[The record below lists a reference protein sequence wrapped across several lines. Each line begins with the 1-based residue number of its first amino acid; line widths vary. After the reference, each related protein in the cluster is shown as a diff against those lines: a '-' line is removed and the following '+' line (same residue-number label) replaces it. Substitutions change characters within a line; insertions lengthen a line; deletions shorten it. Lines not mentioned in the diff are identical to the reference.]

1 MAYYVIIKIEV
12 GNMTLTKKVDLYK
25 IIDFDSKIAIES
37 LLKGKSQKLFLDKN
51 ELNNSAVVGDIVL
64 LVRTNQDNDIKKR
77 KAVHYPVKKIKGR
90 FSDVKE
96 YIYLKMKVL
105 YDFNLHYLGKKEIEA
120 VEKDPAHLK
129 FENLM
134 DEKRAKIE
142 EMITYNADEKV
153 KPFNHTN
160 YRVKTILNSKK
171 IFRQEIGEMY
181 DWGWS
186 LMEIYQLDQDNFVS
200 FKQSSYFRERQR
212 GEFFDIS
219 KKAVDFM
226 RTFEDDK
233 DDFLD

>member
-1 MAYYVIIKIEV
+1 MKLLDKVNLFKINNIEK
-12 GNMTLTKKVDLYK
+12 TIEL
-25 IIDFDSKIAIES
+25 ES
-37 LLKGKSQKLFLDKN
+37 LLGQKKDKISLEKN
-51 ELNNSAVVGDIVL
+51 EMDDSAVAGDIVL
-64 LVRTNQDNDIKKR
+64 LISNNRDENLEKR
-77 KAVHYPVKKIKGR
+77 KLISYPVRKIKGR

-96 YIYLKMKVL
+96 YEYLKMKVL

-120 VEKDPAHLK
+120 VEKDPAHIK
-129 FENLM
+129 FENLI
-134 DEKRAKIE
+134 DQNRAEIEKL
-142 EMITYNADEKV
+142 ITYNADENV
-153 KPFNHTN
+153 APFNHTN
-160 YRVKTILNSKK
+160 YEVASILNSKK
-171 IFRQEIGEMY
+171 IFRQEIGEKF

-186 LMEIYQLDQDNFVS
+186 LMEIYQLDEDNFVS